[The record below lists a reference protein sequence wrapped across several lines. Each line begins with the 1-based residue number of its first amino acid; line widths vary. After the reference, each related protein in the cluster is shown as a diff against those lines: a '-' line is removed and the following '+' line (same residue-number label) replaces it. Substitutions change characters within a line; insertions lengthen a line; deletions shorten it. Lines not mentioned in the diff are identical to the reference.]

1 MIIMLDKTHSDF
13 PPSSFLFRLA
23 NKVASAIP
31 HKGPSANPMAWL
43 SHNPQPF
50 NATPKRSPSDKPIAI
65 CCTVTI
71 TFFFRPLRT
80 HSCTDDRYCQPS
92 KNPWQC
98 RQHKILY
105 HVLPPN
111 EIKSCNCESTK
122 KDINPFLILIVQ
134 NETWQI

>member
-50 NATPKRSPSDKPIAI
+50 KATPQRSPSDKPMAI
-65 CCTVTI
+65 CCSVSFS
-71 TFFFRPLRT
+71 FFSDFRVSIPAQMIATANPARIHGNAANTKSFIMFCLRT
-80 HSCTDDRYCQPS
+80 KS
-92 KNPWQC
+92 NPVTV
-98 RQHKILY
+98 KIQ
-105 HVLPPN
+105 
-111 EIKSCNCESTK
+111 K